1 MELEEKRIKEE
12 QEKKDREVVESE
24 KERLLREH
32 GHVLS

>member
-12 QEKKDREVVESE
+12 EEKRKQMFVEME

-32 GHVLS
+32 GVVL